1 MSIAALKAG
10 KHVMCTV
17 PMAISVDE
25 CRQIV
30 ELVRATGL
38 KYIRAHQRHQHTI
51 RTFDEI
57 WIPSE
62 SGSA

>member
-17 PMAISVDE
+17 PMALSIQE

-30 ELVRATGL
+30 ELVSHTGL
-38 KYIRAHQRHQHTI
+38 RALALVQTAG
-51 RTFDEI
+51 
-57 WIPSE
+57 
-62 SGSA
+62 SGPAMMSAELPEGWAWAS

>member
-17 PMAISVDE
+17 PMATSVDD

-30 ELVRATGL
+30 KLVKETGL
-38 KYIRAHQRHQHTI
+38 KYMMA
-51 RTFDEI
+51 
-57 WIPSE
+57 E
-62 SGSA
+62 SVSY